1 MPRVESGSTAAVL
14 PLRAGGEPVDV
25 EWSGFRPLYR
35 LDGRSPADRDAA
47 HRANVAIRR
56 GDLRAFEAFL
66 SRFVEEG
73 RRAPTLEA
81 FLAHGRP
88 VLPRLPAYP
97 GTTTEAERADL
108 DAVGGEFTHAT
119 RDALGDLESIRARF
133 EGRAA
138 SGEVELEASCAV
150 SVSRGGRT
158 ASLEVSL
165 TDGKLRIGAQP
176 RDRDGVSVGGALG
189 PGGVTARSVGL
200 GAITLGVA
208 GDRIES
214 VEVRRGPAYARIE
227 DAAVAAGVS
236 AGRRLERRG
245 AEIAAE
251 CKAGVRLQ
259 LLDRETARRALS
271 PADEWNTKR

>member
-1 MPRVESGSTAAVL
+1 MPRVDSGSAAFVVL
-14 PLRAGGEPVDV
+14 PLRQEGGPVDV
-25 EWSGFRPLYR
+25 LWNGWRPLYG

-66 SRFVEEG
+66 SGFVEEA
-73 RRAPTLEA
+73 RQAPTLEA

-88 VLPRLPAYP
+88 MVPRLPGYE
-97 GTTTEAERADL
+97 GTTTRRERADM
-108 DAVGGEFTHAT
+108 DAVGSDFTHAT
-119 RDALGDLESIRARF
+119 RDALGELESSRARL

-138 SGEVELEASCAV
+138 SGEVDLEASCAV
-150 SVSRGGRT
+150 SVSRGGRE
-158 ASLEVSL
+158 ASLEASL
-165 TDGKLRIGAQP
+165 TDGKLTIGAQP
-176 RDRDGVSVGGALG
+176 RAGVSVEGALG
-189 PGGVTARSVGL
+189 PGGVGSRRVGL
-200 GAITLGVA
+200 GGITLGVA

-214 VEVRRGPAYARIE
+214 VEVRRGPAYARLE

-236 AGRRLERRG
+236 AERRLERSG
-245 AEIAAE
+245 AAIAAE

>member
-1 MPRVESGSTAAVL
+1 MPRVDSGSASVVL
-14 PLRAGGEPVDV
+14 PLRQEGGPVDV
-25 EWSGFRPLYR
+25 LWNGWRPLYG

-66 SRFVEEG
+66 SGFVEEA
-73 RRAPTLEA
+73 RRATTLEA
-81 FLAHGRP
+81 LLAHGRP
-88 VLPRLPAYP
+88 MVPRLPAYP
-97 GTTTEAERADL
+97 GTTTRRERAEM
-108 DAVGGEFTHAT
+108 DAVGSDFTHVT
-119 RDALGDLESIRARF
+119 RDALGEIESIRARL

-138 SGEVELEASCAV
+138 SAQMNLEASCAV
-150 SVSRGGRT
+150 SVSRGGRK
-158 ASLEVSL
+158 ASLEASL
-165 TDGKLRIGAQP
+165 TDGKLTIGAQP
-176 RDRDGVSVGGALG
+176 RAGVSVGGALG
-189 PGGVTARSVGL
+189 TGGVTSRSVAL

-214 VEVRRGPAYARIE
+214 VELRSGPAYARLE
-227 DAAVAAGVS
+227 DAAVAAGVT
-236 AGRRLERRG
+236 AGRRLERNE
-245 AEIAAE
+245 AEIAAG